1 LLEPINESSPDA
13 FIQEQQKKHATKVKR
28 VFAAIGVLCA
38 IAVVISAVVA
48 FSAKNDAQSE
58 ATPAE
63 LANAYSNSEQ
73 EAARE
78 AFKEALTRFE
88 QELAPV
94 LEKLKVAGWKTR
106 ELTDLS
112 KQKDNALALFGNA
125 GFVQALGILNT
136 LDADARALI
145 QQWHQAFSEKLEEA
159 NRLYQQE
166 QIQAA
171 RLALT
176 QADKIKPQH
185 PDSEKLRSQLAAYDS
200 VQQYLNELSVARVE
214 NNLENQVALMQSI
227 LKADPT
233 RKDMN
238 APLQEAAAQLNQ
250 KRLAFA
256 LSQAQQALASNDIPR
271 ANTYIQQAE
280 QIEPSA
286 KGITALRSELN
297 KRLSSQGL
305 EALHT
310 RVAALIEADQWQQ
323 ALSVIEQGLSRY
335 SKDAKLLN
343 SREQTMRI
351 LQAQR
356 NFDGFIGRP
365 ERLSDMA
372 IRQAAQDTLAQAIVL
387 LPSSASLAK
396 SAQNLAMLID
406 SYSVKVPVTVESDNN
421 THISVIGTGIVGK
434 VLSKTIELSP
444 GKYTLEGKREGY
456 RSKRLS
462 IEVKSNTP
470 MTVSLVSDES
480 L

>member
-1 LLEPINESSPDA
+1 
-13 FIQEQQKKHATKVKR
+13 
-28 VFAAIGVLCA
+28 
-38 IAVVISAVVA
+38 
-48 FSAKNDAQSE
+48 
-58 ATPAE
+58 
-63 LANAYSNSEQ
+63 
-73 EAARE
+73 
-78 AFKEALTRFE
+78 
-88 QELAPV
+88 
-94 LEKLKVAGWKTR
+94 
-106 ELTDLS
+106 
-112 KQKDNALALFGNA
+112 
-125 GFVQALGILNT
+125 
-136 LDADARALI
+136 
-145 QQWHQAFSEKLEEA
+145 
-159 NRLYQQE
+159 
-166 QIQAA
+166 
-171 RLALT
+171 
-176 QADKIKPQH
+176 
-185 PDSEKLRSQLAAYDS
+185 
-200 VQQYLNELSVARVE
+200 
-214 NNLENQVALMQSI
+214 
-227 LKADPT
+227 
-233 RKDMN
+233 
-238 APLQEAAAQLNQ
+238 
-250 KRLAFA
+250 
-256 LSQAQQALASNDIPR
+256 
-271 ANTYIQQAE
+271 
-280 QIEPSA
+280 
-286 KGITALRSELN
+286 
-297 KRLSSQGL
+297 
-305 EALHT
+305 LHT

-356 NFDGFIGRP
+356 SFDSFIGRP

-434 VLSKTIELSP
+434 VVSKTIELSP